1 MHAVEIINY
10 LNAKESGI
18 SVEQNRQEALE
29 GQYLRQPPQAETQT
43 DTASQQQENPQ

>member
-10 LNAKESGI
+10 RNTKESGI

-29 GQYLRQPPQAETQT
+29 GQYLRQPPQGEPQA
-43 DTASQQQENPQ
+43 DTTPQ